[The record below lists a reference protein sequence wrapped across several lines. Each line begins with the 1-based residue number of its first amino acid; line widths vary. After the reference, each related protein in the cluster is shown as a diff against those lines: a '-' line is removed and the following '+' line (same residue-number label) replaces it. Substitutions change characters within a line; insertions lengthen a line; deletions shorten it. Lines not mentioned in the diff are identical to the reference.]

1 MTAQNLKNAILQLAV
16 QGKLVPQNPNDEP
29 ASELLKRIKAEKER
43 LIKEGRIKNEK
54 PLAPSLDDEIPF
66 DIPESWEWVR
76 INDLVIKEIKRGKSP
91 IYTTKSRTRVFAQKC
106 NTKMGHI
113 DLSLA
118 LCLDESALPKYPE
131 SEFMKDR
138 DIVVNSTG
146 DGTLGR
152 VGIYR
157 DKDNPDSFPVVP
169 DSHVTIIRT
178 HSELVGYVFYGLK
191 YYQSYLE
198 KLGSGSTK
206 QTELSASVI
215 KSLLF
220 PLPPLAEQQ
229 RIVARI
235 EELMPLVEEY
245 GKAEERLTAL
255 NAEFPGKLRK
265 SILQQAIQGKL
276 TERDPADEPASE
288 LLKRICAEKERLF
301 KEGKI
306 KKEKP
311 FPPITEEEIPFEIPE
326 NWEWVRL
333 SNIAEMCL
341 GKMLD
346 KAKNKGN
353 LYPYLRNVNVR
364 WGSFNLSDLLTM
376 RFKDNETER
385 YSVRYGD
392 LVVCE
397 GGEPGR
403 CAVWTDMQSSF
414 RIQKALHRIR
424 FFGEI
429 NGFFVYRVF
438 ELYAINGYFS
448 ERFTGATIKHLPGKV
463 LASILVPLPPLAE
476 QQRIVDR
483 VNELL
488 AVCNELK

>member
-29 ASELLKRIKAEKER
+29 ASKLLKRIKAEKER
-43 LIKEGRIKNEK
+43 LIKEGRIKKEK

-76 INDLVIKEIKRGKSP
+76 INDLVIKEVKRGKSP

-118 LCLDESALPKYPE
+118 LCLDESTLPKYPE

-255 NAEFPGKLRK
+255 NAEFPDKLRK

-288 LLKRICAEKERLF
+288 LLKRIRTEKERLF
-301 KEGKI
+301 KEGEI

-311 FPPITEEEIPFEIPE
+311 LPPIANEEMPFEIPE
-326 NWEWVRL
+326 KWVWVRFYDVVDIA
-333 SNIAEMCL
+333 SNLVSPDEYQTYMHIAPDNIEKGTGVLLPCRTVKEDSVASPNHQFYKGQL
-341 GKMLD
+341 IYSKIRPLLR
-346 KAKNKGN
+346 KAVIAPFDGLCSADMYPLNTQIN
-353 LYPYLRNVNVR
+353 LRYLQLIL
-364 WGSFNLSDLLTM
+364 LSDFFNQQVAGIIANRVKM
-376 RFKDNETER
+376 PKINQNELGQT
-385 YSVRYGD
+385 
-392 LVVCE
+392 
-397 GGEPGR
+397 
-403 CAVWTDMQSSF
+403 
-414 RIQKALHRIR
+414 
-424 FFGEI
+424 
-429 NGFFVYRVF
+429 VF
-438 ELYAINGYFS
+438 
-448 ERFTGATIKHLPGKV
+448 
-463 LASILVPLPPLAE
+463 PLPPLAE

-483 VNELL
+483 VNKLL
-488 AVCNELK
+488 IVCDELK